1 MKRVAL
7 TIALLFGAFCAS
19 AQQNIVVTKPAG
31 PQEMPGIYRTN
42 SVPATSVLAL
52 PDDNT
57 QYQSVNIGRPF
68 TKSATMDSKRM
79 LAPGESVII
88 AVENDTITD
97 DSTHIQLSSTI
108 ESAIARVPV
117 WMQYDLR
124 FKFRRMTSTYQ
135 TRMAQMINE
144 TPKQF
149 LDEVAFQLTYLPA
162 EVLTH
167 SAFNQASDWQYLV
180 RNVEMIYAHAD
191 SLKYVRLKEYG
202 DTNTDDWYTTT
213 EYKIKQGSNYIWRE
227 VDRYYYYMFIVM
239 PKLYDEALVVRDIT
253 SYTDQ
258 RTWGYFWR
266 DFLWN
271 NPSSAHNYQNV
282 YMCGYPAINSGGTRD
297 SVCIDTIHRLGQLMQ
312 MPEYLWDENTSTW
325 LFNRGYSSTQS
336 ALNVLGNW
344 CSRCIPWD
352 VTSTSQMR
360 SSQPNQIAMNH
371 FGNCHEDAI
380 LVTSAARTA
389 LIPCMHISDNCDDH
403 VWAAIHDG
411 GDSVWHHYEFF
422 RGGLSDNKPYYW
434 GMTNMAADG
443 GYGWKSSFVHG
454 EVPDGNYINV
464 SKTYSD
470 DTTACRLKITI
481 KGRDGKPVDGARIN
495 LYSTNY
501 QYSST
506 NPYILSAGYV
516 WTNAQGQVDLAVGTG
531 NKYYMKVYHPK
542 FGSFPSTSGQVYVI
556 YSTSNTVAGR
566 TYSKTYTF
574 DTTLTPQRNRVTYDQ
589 TEYPATKSLSL
600 SVKADNVTTGQ
611 RTVDAQGGRFFQRT
625 KTLGNVS
632 IYVVDE
638 SNISRFKN
646 GDMSANAEYYFGK
659 LSEGQFDVPLHSTG
673 KTYVVLTNNNNFTNY
688 VELNYG
694 YELKEG
700 AQFDFLGVQ
709 TAEAAE
715 FTVYPNPAQDKV
727 TVSVSGNVRDN
738 AQVEIIDMSGR
749 TVARQNISDGTA
761 EINISDLQKGV
772 YIVKYDG
779 SVRKIVKK

>member
-1 MKRVAL
+1 
-7 TIALLFGAFCAS
+7 
-19 AQQNIVVTKPAG
+19 
-31 PQEMPGIYRTN
+31 
-42 SVPATSVLAL
+42 
-52 PDDNT
+52 
-57 QYQSVNIGRPF
+57 
-68 TKSATMDSKRM
+68 
-79 LAPGESVII
+79 
-88 AVENDTITD
+88 
-97 DSTHIQLSSTI
+97 
-108 ESAIARVPV
+108 
-117 WMQYDLR
+117 
-124 FKFRRMTSTYQ
+124 
-135 TRMAQMINE
+135 
-144 TPKQF
+144 
-149 LDEVAFQLTYLPA
+149 
-162 EVLTH
+162 
-167 SAFNQASDWQYLV
+167 
-180 RNVEMIYAHAD
+180 
-191 SLKYVRLKEYG
+191 
-202 DTNTDDWYTTT
+202 
-213 EYKIKQGSNYIWRE
+213 
-227 VDRYYYYMFIVM
+227 
-239 PKLYDEALVVRDIT
+239 
-253 SYTDQ
+253 
-258 RTWGYFWR
+258 
-266 DFLWN
+266 
-271 NPSSAHNYQNV
+271 
-282 YMCGYPAINSGGTRD
+282 
-297 SVCIDTIHRLGQLMQ
+297 
-312 MPEYLWDENTSTW
+312 
-325 LFNRGYSSTQS
+325 
-336 ALNVLGNW
+336 
-344 CSRCIPWD
+344 
-352 VTSTSQMR
+352 
-360 SSQPNQIAMNH
+360 
-371 FGNCHEDAI
+371 
-380 LVTSAARTA
+380 
-389 LIPCMHISDNCDDH
+389 
-403 VWAAIHDG
+403 
-411 GDSVWHHYEFF
+411 
-422 RGGLSDNKPYYW
+422 
-434 GMTNMAADG
+434 MAADG